1 MTRMLLFVAALFALA
16 LPAHAADLAGTWQ
29 ADGKP
34 QRVLKIQK
42 AGSSYRGSFHNLGD
56 EAPGATRDNGV
67 ADLALSGNKVRF
79 SLDKAEGAFDGVLS
93 EDGKTLTGSWKML
106 YGPPSQAISFTR
118 TAPKDAWTIDPSPHK
133 SQFVTVQPGVRLE
146 VLDWGGSGSP
156 LILLAG
162 LGNSAHTFD
171 SFAPKFMA
179 AHHVYAI
186 TRRGFGASS
195 MAPPTDENYDSDRLG
210 DDVLAMMAALKIE
223 KPVLAGHSIAG
234 EELSSIGTRHPEK
247 VAGLVYL
254 DATYQYSFY
263 DPSVAD
269 LSVEAAAIKRDLG
282 RMFDLQTDPAAMRA
296 LIAKV
301 QGELPNLQKALSD
314 SAEAWATSPPP
325 VSDQPQKPED
335 LAGNRIF
342 DNTRKYGPAKV
353 PVLAILAEPRQCG
366 RNCDKPFMQK
376 IMAADVAR
384 TANFEKQSPNAR
396 VVRIPNASHYIYR
409 SNEADVIREM
419 NAFMDGPSVK

>member
-1 MTRMLLFVAALFALA
+1 MIRTWLLFVALTALA
-16 LPAHAADLAGTWQ
+16 LPVRAADIAGTWQ

-34 QRVLKIQK
+34 QRVLKIHK
-42 AGSSYRGSFHNLGD
+42 TAHGYAGDFYNLGD
-56 EAPGATRDNGV
+56 EAPGAPRNNIVSTIVLTSATVG
-67 ADLALSGNKVRF
+67 F
-79 SLDKAEGAFDGVLS
+79 SLDKAQGAFDGTLS
-93 EDGKTLTGSWKML
+93 GDGKTIAGNWKTFYGGTQPLTFARAAKG
-106 YGPPSQAISFTR
+106 A
-118 TAPKDAWTIDPSPHK
+118 AWVIDPSPHK
-133 SQFVTVQPGVRLE
+133 VQFVTVQPGVKLE
-146 VLDWGGSGSP
+146 VLDWGGNGPS
-156 LILLAG
+156 LIFLSG

-171 SFAPKFMA
+171 TLAPKFTGG
-179 AHHVYAI
+179 HHVYAI
-186 TRRGFGASS
+186 TRRGFSLSS
-195 MAPPTDENYDSDRLG
+195 SPPDTDANYDADRLG
-210 DDVLAMMAALKIE
+210 DDVLAVMTALKIE